1 MFSRLSMF
9 IAGLEAI
16 SKEATIACEIY
27 KLIYLADVSSSD
39 FTPSTEPQ
47 YFKIHG
53 K

>member
-1 MFSRLSMF
+1 MF

-16 SKEATIACEIY
+16 SKETKIACGIY

-39 FTPSTEPQ
+39 FTPSTELR
-47 YFKIHG
+47 YFKIHD